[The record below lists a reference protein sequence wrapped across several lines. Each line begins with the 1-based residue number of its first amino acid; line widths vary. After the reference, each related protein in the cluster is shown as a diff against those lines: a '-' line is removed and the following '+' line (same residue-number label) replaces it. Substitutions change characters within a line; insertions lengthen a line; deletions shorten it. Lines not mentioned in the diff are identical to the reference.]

1 MRRPGPRPIATALE
15 GYTREAA
22 PATLLARVQA
32 SWPEVAGEAIAAE
45 AAPAS
50 ERGGTITF
58 SCSSGVWANELD
70 LLSRD
75 LLQRLNATLGD
86 AAGEAVKA
94 LRFRVL

>member
-1 MRRPGPRPIATALE
+1 MRRPAPRPIAAALE

-45 AAPAS
+45 ATPAS
-50 ERGGTITF
+50 ERAGTITF

-70 LLSRD
+70 LLSPD
-75 LLQRLNATLGD
+75 LLQRLNATLGEG
-86 AAGEAVKA
+86 AGEPVSA

>member
-1 MRRPGPRPIATALE
+1 MRRPAPRPIAAALE

-32 SWPEVAGEAIAAE
+32 SWPEVAGEVIAAE
-45 AAPAS
+45 AHPAS
-50 ERGGTITF
+50 ERAGTVTF

-70 LLSRD
+70 LLSGDLRD
-75 LLQRLNATLGD
+75 RLNAALEGD
-86 AAGEAVKA
+86 AAERVRA

>member
-1 MRRPGPRPIATALE
+1 MRRAAPRPIAAALG

-32 SWPEVAGEAIAAE
+32 HWPEVAGEVVAAE
-45 AAPAS
+45 AQPAS
-50 ERGGTITF
+50 ERAGTVTF

-70 LLSRD
+70 LLSAD
-75 LLQRLNATLGD
+75 LVGRLNAALADEPGQP
-86 AAGEAVKA
+86 VKA